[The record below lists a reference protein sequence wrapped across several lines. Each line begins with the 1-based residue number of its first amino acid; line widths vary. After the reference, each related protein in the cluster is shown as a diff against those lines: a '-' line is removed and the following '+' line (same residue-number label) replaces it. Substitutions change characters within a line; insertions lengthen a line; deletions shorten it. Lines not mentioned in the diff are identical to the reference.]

1 MFSLIITIISI
12 ALVAALALATI
23 YYGGTAFNRGTAEA
37 KASQLINEGQQI
49 NAAVALAKAD
59 IDRDGYTSTVTAD
72 VLTNGLVESNGTT
85 RAPGAKPYLAQI
97 PAGWSLSVAGSS
109 TGPTQV
115 VVGVTPV
122 GGPTPAVTP
131 VTAVAAKF
139 AVHDLVGVSQAAR
152 EFVTKKSG
160 SSTVVMDG
168 VFTPV
173 DNTRADNP
181 RADNTRE
188 NFASIVNADPVYG
201 VVGAD
206 AANSKMYY
214 KL

>member
-97 PAGWSLSVAGSS
+97 PAGWSLSVNGSS
-109 TGPTQV
+109 TDPTQV
-115 VVGVTPV
+115 VGGTPAN
-122 GGPTPAVTP
+122 GSTPAVTA
-131 VTAVAAKF
+131 VTAVPAKF
-139 AVHDLVGVSQAAR
+139 AVHNLAGVSQAAR

-160 SSTVVMDG
+160 SSAVIMDG
-168 VFTPV
+168 VFTS
-173 DNTRADNP
+173 
-181 RADNTRE
+181 ADNTRE
-188 NFASIVNADPVYG
+188 NFTDITNTDPVYG
-201 VVGAD
+201 VVGTT

>member
-72 VLTNGLVESNGTT
+72 VLTNGLVDSTGT
-85 RAPGAKPYLAQI
+85 RVSGAQPYLAQI
-97 PAGWSLSVAGSS
+97 PAGWSLSVNGS

-115 VVGVTPV
+115 VGGTPAS
-122 GGPTPAVTP
+122 GPTPAVP
-131 VTAVAAKF
+131 PAPAVAAKF
-139 AVHDLVGVSQAAR
+139 AVHNLVGVSQAAR

-160 SSTVVMDG
+160 SSAVIMDG
-168 VFTPV
+168 VFTSA
-173 DNTRADNP
+173 DNTRAD
-181 RADNTRE
+181 
-188 NFASIVNADPVYG
+188 FASIVNADPVYG